1 MRHGEDIEDSLKEWL
16 DKNIPLFLR
25 RINEEIG
32 SDSPWEMPAVD
43 DYVLVVAVRD
53 YKDGLGG
60 IFTLGDRDVSAY
72 RIRGL
77 LTEALNS

>member
-1 MRHGEDIEDSLKEWL
+1 MQHGEQIEQSLGMWIE
-16 DKNIPLFLR
+16 KNIPLFLE
-25 RINEEIG
+25 RINRELG
-32 SDSPWEMPAVD
+32 SDAPWEMPAVE

-60 IFTLGDRDVSAY
+60 IFTIGDREVSAY

-77 LTEALNS
+77 LSEALNS

>member
-16 DKNIPLFLR
+16 DKNIPRFLS

>member
-1 MRHGEDIEDSLKEWL
+1 MRYGEEIEESLKGWL

-25 RINEEIG
+25 RINEEVG

-60 IFTLGDRDVSAY
+60 IFTIGERDVSAY